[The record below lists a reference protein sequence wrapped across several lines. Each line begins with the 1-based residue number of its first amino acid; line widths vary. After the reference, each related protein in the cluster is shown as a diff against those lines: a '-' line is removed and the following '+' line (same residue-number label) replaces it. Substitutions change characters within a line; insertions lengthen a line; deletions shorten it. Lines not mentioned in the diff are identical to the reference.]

1 MIFFDQAI
9 RSVFW
14 IKAFKMIKVAIFE
27 DNRSLREGLAAMIG
41 GTSGFDCVGAF
52 PNCNNILKN
61 IAQAKLDVVLMDIEL
76 PGINGIEA
84 VAMIKESFPEVKV
97 LMETIFD
104 DDDKIFDSIC
114 AGAEGYIL
122 KHTSPAEIME
132 AIKEIYEGGS
142 PMTPSVANRV
152 MKMVKVRPDTWH
164 KESFDLSDRE
174 IEILACLVKGMSYK
188 MVADTCYIS
197 IETVNV
203 HIKSIY
209 KKLQVHSKSEA
220 VVKAITGKIV

>member
-1 MIFFDQAI
+1 
-9 RSVFW
+9 
-14 IKAFKMIKVAIFE
+14 MIKVAIFE

-52 PNCNNILKN
+52 PNCNNLLRN
-61 IAQAKLDVVLMDIEL
+61 ISQVKPDVVLMDIEM
-76 PGINGIEA
+76 PGISGIEA
-84 VAMIKESFPEVKV
+84 VGMIKEEFPEMKV

-104 DDDKIFDSIC
+104 DDEKIFSSIC

-142 PMTPSVANRV
+142 PMTPSIANRV
-152 MKMVKVRPDTWH
+152 LKMVKVRPETGNR
-164 KESFDLSDRE
+164 ESFALSDRE
-174 IEILACLVKGMSYK
+174 KEILTCLVKGMSYK
-188 MVADTCYIS
+188 MVADACFIS
-197 IETVNV
+197 IETVGV
-203 HIKSIY
+203 HIKNIY

-220 VVKAITGKIV
+220 VAKAIKGRIV

>member
-1 MIFFDQAI
+1 
-9 RSVFW
+9 
-14 IKAFKMIKVAIFE
+14 MIKVVIFE

-41 GTSGFDCVGAF
+41 GTAGFICTGAF
-52 PNCNNILKN
+52 PNCNSLLKN
-61 IAQAKLDVVLMDIEL
+61 IEQAKPDVILMDIEM

-84 VAMIKESFPEVKV
+84 VAIIKEEFPEIKI

-104 DDDKIFDSIC
+104 DDEKIFDSIC

-122 KHTSPAEIME
+122 KHTTPAEIMD

-142 PMTPSVANRV
+142 PMTPSIANRV
-152 MKMVKVRPDTWH
+152 LKMVKHRPEPGNR
-164 KESFDLSDRE
+164 ESFDLSARE
-174 IEILACLVKGMSYK
+174 KEILVCLVKGMSYK
-188 MVADTCYIS
+188 MIADTCFIS

-203 HIKSIY
+203 HIKNIY

-220 VVKAITGKIV
+220 VVKAIKGKIV